1 MLAGYPDVA
10 EDVRRLTM
18 RRVFDDATVA
28 QGVRGIETLDSN
40 VLRTMLAD
48 ENQMARLQ
56 SVLTADD
63 IRRIRDVQQVFDPAS
78 NASRT
83 FRAAGGL
90 AASGSILQMVRNGEF
105 RYAGQAAKN
114 FLLAEV
120 YTNGHIE
127 RYFSNTRFSSQDK
140 ANIANLLI
148 GSGPHIRALMNTFR
162 EEAAVQAQTE
172 LKQSIDRSASEAE
185 GGTVNMDEIDAAI
198 QQLR

>member
-1 MLAGYPDVA
+1 
-10 EDVRRLTM
+10 
-18 RRVFDDATVA
+18 
-28 QGVRGIETLDSN
+28 
-40 VLRTMLAD
+40 
-48 ENQMARLQ
+48 
-56 SVLTADD
+56 
-63 IRRIRDVQQVFDPAS
+63 
-78 NASRT
+78 
-83 FRAAGGL
+83 
-90 AASGSILQMVRNGEF
+90 MVRNGEF